1 MIYAIFSICLASE
14 ASWERLRRNNNRSI
28 ELNFNY
34 ILTKVYKTK
43 TTWYLQ
49 KTIIKVLEHIK
60 RFPKRYK
67 PFLYVKKQLRYDDLK
82 KSHFWTLKTFLL
94 RNGWSDSWKNWSS
107 RCPGH
112 TLSSKKNW
120 RKTGLK
126 FFFEPENFFFSESN
140 EILLVPR
147 VHINKCSRPFVC
159 AISSAVSE

>member
-67 PFLYVKKQLRYDDLK
+67 PFLYVKKQLRYDDFK

-120 RKTGLK
+120 RKNFFLKFSKNFKATRLKIFFRTGK
-126 FFFEPENFFFSESN
+126 FFFLR
-140 EILLVPR
+140 IKR
-147 VHINKCSRPFVC
+147 DFV
-159 AISSAVSE
+159 ST

>member
-94 RNGWSDSWKNWSS
+94 RNGWSDSWKKFIQQVP
-107 RCPGH
+107 RAYPFI
-112 TLSSKKNW
+112 KKKLEENGLKIFF
-120 RKTGLK
+120 RTGK
-126 FFFEPENFFFSESN
+126 FFFLR
-140 EILLVPR
+140 IKR
-147 VHINKCSRPFVC
+147 DFV
-159 AISSAVSE
+159 ST